1 MIYNKLVRDKI
12 PEIIAQQGKSVSFRA
27 LQGDELKKALKDKL
41 IEEVQELV
49 NAETEEEIIE
59 EIADVLEVL
68 SFIQH
73 MFVKIGI
80 PDPVKEKQKEKAAN
94 KGSFRRGYF
103 LESVGE
109 EK

>member
-41 IEEVQELV
+41 IEETRELV

-59 EIADVLEVL
+59 EIADVEEVL
-68 SFIQH
+68 YWITFAFIENGG
-73 MFVKIGI
+73 FPKVDFRKKDKGN
-80 PDPVKEKQKEKAAN
+80 E
-94 KGSFRRGYF
+94 KGSFRKGYF
-103 LESVGE
+103 LESVE
-109 EK
+109 E